1 MNPLDGAESGEKRLF
16 QISAD
21 RLVPVNGSIEVS
33 PLCNL
38 NCDMCYVR
46 LSREEM
52 EAQGRLRSAE
62 EWLRIAKEMRD
73 VGVLFM
79 LLTGGEPLLYPDFK
93 ELYLGLRQMGFIVTI
108 NTNGTML
115 DEGWADFFAANKPR
129 RINLTLYGIDDRAYR
144 ELCHL
149 PGGFD
154 RAMRAIRLLK
164 ERDVPF
170 RLSYSLT
177 AANAPDLEEFM
188 VLGRELE
195 LFSGIDPYMV
205 PATRERPRPY
215 DFSARL
221 APEEAARY
229 AHEIHRAHEGTPE
242 AFRAYCEQKL
252 HLVDAAAAYYAEHP
266 EEKRAQRSGC
276 LAGRCSFTLNWQGEI
291 RPCVI
296 LRSPAVNV
304 FEQGFVAGW
313 QRIVSGMETLLI
325 NADCSVC
332 PRRSLCD
339 ICPAAA
345 LYETGAYDGKPDYLC
360 RYTAELERLM
370 RAELEAAAER
380 AEK

>member
-62 EWLRIAKEMRD
+62 EWLRIAKEMREA
-73 VGVLFM
+73 GVLFL
-79 LLTGGEPLLYPDFK
+79 LLTGGEPQLYPDFK
-93 ELYLGLRQMGFIVTI
+93 ELYLGLRRMGFIVTI

-115 DEGWADFFAANKPR
+115 DEAWADFFAANKPR

-144 ELCHL
+144 DLCHL

-154 RAMRAIRLLK
+154 RAMRGIRLLK

-177 AANAPDLEEFM
+177 AANAPDLEAFM
-188 VLGRELE
+188 ALSKELE
-195 LFSGIDPYMV
+195 LFCGIDPYMV
-205 PATRERPRPY
+205 PATRERPRTY

-229 AHEIHRAHEGTPE
+229 AHEIHRAHEGSEE

-252 HLVDAAAAYYAEHP
+252 ALVDAAAAYYAEHP
-266 EEKRAQRSGC
+266 GEKRAQRSGC

-304 FEQGFVAGW
+304 FEQGFVSGW
-313 QRIVSGMETLLI
+313 RQIVSGMETLLI
-325 NADCSVC
+325 NEDCSVC
-332 PRRSLCD
+332 PRRTLCD

-345 LYETGAYDGKPDYLC
+345 LYETGAYDRKPDYLC
-360 RYTAELERLM
+360 RFAAEKERLL
-370 RAELEAAAER
+370 RQEVG
-380 AEK
+380 